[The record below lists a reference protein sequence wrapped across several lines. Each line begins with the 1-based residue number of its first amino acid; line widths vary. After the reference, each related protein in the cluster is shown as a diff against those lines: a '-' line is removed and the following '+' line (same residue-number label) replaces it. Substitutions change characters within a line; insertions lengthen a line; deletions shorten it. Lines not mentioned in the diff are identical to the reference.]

1 MLQSALDIF
10 FHLDCLKYSTSLG
23 FFYYSIVLL
32 YKHGFMFI
40 NVHFKKVHH
49 LHKKL
54 LYEEYLYSKCFPLLD
69 KLRN

>member
-1 MLQSALDIF
+1 
-10 FHLDCLKYSTSLG
+10 
-23 FFYYSIVLL
+23 
-32 YKHGFMFI
+32 MFI

-69 KLRN
+69 KLRNWMLHLSPATKYLFYLFLLGFKQSKIKPSF